1 MQRIKKVDYIDTT
14 TNATLMTPERA
25 GPVLDAGID
34 KINISIDGMNN
45 KTYLE
50 FTKAKV
56 DFEKIVNNVKW
67 VYDNKGHTEIVV
79 KIPGDIINDSDKKL
93 FYETFGNHCDR
104 IFIENFAPCWP
115 DLM

>member
-1 MQRIKKVDYIDTT
+1 
-14 TNATLMTPERA
+14 
-25 GPVLDAGID
+25 
-34 KINISIDGMNN
+34 MNN

-93 FYETFGNHCDR
+93 FMKHLE
-104 IFIENFAPCWP
+104 IIVIEFLLKISHHVGQN
-115 DLM
+115 LM